1 MTVMTI
7 LSYSHHCYTNTKR
20 LYIPVIIALIIQ
32 LSHTNLPLSY
42 AIAIAMP
49 QILRLRNRKECP
61 KDRYVRFE
69 PIGRGS
75 FGQVYR
81 GQDKA
86 TAMPVAIKIVDLENT
101 DDKIEDMLLEVNMLN
116 QLRCPYITRYYESF
130 VSDTDLWIVMEYCGG
145 GSCEDLLKKFGAL
158 GEEYIGII
166 VRDTL
171 RGLQYIHNEKKI
183 HRDVKAA
190 NILVTSRGEVKLGD
204 FGVSSQL
211 TPTIT
216 RKDTFIGTPF
226 WMAPEVIIKGNGY
239 NCKADIWSLG
249 ITAIE
254 LANGEPPYGDLN
266 PCKAVIKIARN
277 PSPKLG
283 LRSKKDPKL
292 QYSEELRQFVDAC
305 LIRDVKARPHTGA
318 LLQTRFIRHASR
330 HSITLASLLAHDKN
344 YGCHKDKNSK
354 QTHTGMYVGEPTTY
368 ASAASSCETTP
379 ITSPEDVVMNEWDFD
394 EQNKPG
400 VDPGS
405 HHQQKDAK
413 TFRHLTRKMDQD
425 SKMSAESVFE
435 QIVARAFDRV
445 KARAR
450 QNRSRGVTQELQ
462 DKFEACEKQIPG
474 LAGAFVEEVWVIVNH
489 LQRVHGA

>member
-1 MTVMTI
+1 M
-7 LSYSHHCYTNTKR
+7 
-20 LYIPVIIALIIQ
+20 Q
-32 LSHTNLPLSY
+32 LSHTTITLSS

-61 KDRYVRFE
+61 KDRYVRLE

-81 GQDKA
+81 GQDRA
-86 TAMPVAIKIVDLENT
+86 TAMPVAIKVVDLENT

-116 QLRCPYITRYYESF
+116 QLRCAYITRYYESF
-130 VSDTDLWIVMEYCGG
+130 VSDTDLWIIMEYCGG

-283 LRSKKDPKL
+283 PRSRKNPKL

-330 HSITLASLLAHDKN
+330 HSVTLANLLVHDKSYGFRRDHYHNDNNNNNNNDNNDNNDKN
-344 YGCHKDKNSK
+344 YK
-354 QTHTGMYVGEPTTY
+354 QPQTGMYVGEPTTY

-394 EQNKPG
+394 EQNNKPG
-400 VDPGS
+400 EE
-405 HHQQKDAK
+405 QQKDAK
-413 TFRHLTRKMDQD
+413 TFRHLTRKMVDQD